1 VMTSTVAPCTNCGT
15 AVDTGEMTT
24 TPGVPPAPAAPAAP
38 ASPSDA
44 APPSA

>member
-15 AVDTGEMTT
+15 AVDMGEMTT
-24 TPGVPPAPAAPAAP
+24 TPGVPPAPAATTP